1 MTSRGPEQQAF
12 VNQVADR
19 IRQLGF
25 RLPALAV
32 LEAGRPLAFV
42 AGQLL
47 WLTQPA
53 LALVMPRELLSQTA
67 ELLEDP
73 EAVNSLVKLLDVER
87 SEDTG
92 GAKWTM

>member
-19 IRQLGF
+19 IQQLGF
-25 RLPALAV
+25 QLPALAI

-42 AGQLL
+42 AGQFL

-53 LALVMPRELLSQTA
+53 LALVVPRERLSQTA

-73 EAVNSLVKLLDVER
+73 EAVDSLVKLLDEER
-87 SEDTG
+87 SKDAG
-92 GAKWTM
+92 GANWTT